1 MRFFAKVATLCVAL
15 GCICS
20 LSHSPLMA
28 QAQGE
33 KIPVQGEKIDVQAK
47 NPKNVKK
54 VKPEQFTEAQ
64 LDKKVDKI
72 LGVLT
77 EKLTLTEQQQDT
89 VRTLIEVREQTM
101 LDARDKRAKRDE
113 YREIKLQAETTFDKA
128 VTAVLTKEQAATF
141 AAMNN
146 KGGDKNADR
155 PKDAKK
161 DDQKKANP
169 RGSGK

>member
-1 MRFFAKVATLCVAL
+1 MRFIAKVATICVAL
-15 GCICS
+15 GFVCS

-33 KIPVQGEKIDVQAK
+33 KIPVQGEKIDLQAK

-54 VKPEQFTEAQ
+54 VKPEKFTEAQ
-64 LDKKVDKI
+64 LDKKVNKI
-72 LGVLT
+72 LKVLT

-113 YREIKLQAETTFDKA
+113 YREIKLEADLQFDAA
-128 VTAVLTKEQAATF
+128 VTAVLTDEQAATF
-141 AAMNN
+141 ADMNK
-146 KGGDKNADR
+146 KGQRKNADR
-155 PKDAKK
+155 AKDAK
-161 DDQKKANP
+161 DQQK
-169 RGSGK
+169 RGTRGNGK

>member
-1 MRFFAKVATLCVAL
+1 MRFIAKVATFCVAL
-15 GCICS
+15 GFVCS

-54 VKPEQFTEAQ
+54 VKPEKVTEAQ
-64 LDKKVDKI
+64 QDKKVDKI
-72 LGVLT
+72 LKALT
-77 EKLTLTEQQQDT
+77 DKLTLTEQQQDT

-101 LDARDKRAKRDE
+101 LDARDKRTKRDE
-113 YREIKLQAETTFDKA
+113 YREIKLAADTQFDAA
-128 VTAVLTKEQAATF
+128 VTAVLTEEQAATF
-141 AAMNN
+141 AEMNK
-146 KGGDKNADR
+146 KGQGKNAGR
-155 PKDAKK
+155 GKDAK
-161 DDQKKANP
+161 DQQKRSP